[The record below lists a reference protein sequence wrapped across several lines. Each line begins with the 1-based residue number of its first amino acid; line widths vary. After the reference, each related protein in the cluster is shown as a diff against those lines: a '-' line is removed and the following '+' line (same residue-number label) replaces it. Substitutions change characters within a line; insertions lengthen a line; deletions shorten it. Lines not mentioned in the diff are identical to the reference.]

1 MELLFEWDE
10 EKAQSNLKKHK
21 VGFEEG
27 ATIFHDLFVA
37 TMPDPDHSE
46 DEQRYVSIGLSAKG
60 RLLVVVHTERGN
72 KTRIVSCRKATSRE
86 QRIYEEGDYY

>member
-10 EKAQSNLKKHK
+10 EKARSNLKRHK
-21 VGFEEG
+21 VSLQEG

-46 DEQRYVSIGLSAKG
+46 EEQRYISVGLSVKG
-60 RLLVVVHTERGN
+60 RLLVVVHTERGDR
-72 KTRIVSCRKATSRE
+72 TRIISCRKATPTER
-86 QRIYEEGDYY
+86 RVYEEGDY

>member
-10 EKAQSNLKKHK
+10 EKAQSNWSRHK
-21 VGFEEG
+21 VSFAEG

-46 DEQRYVSIGLSAKG
+46 DEERYISIGRSVKG
-60 RLLVVVHTERGN
+60 RLLVIVHTERGD
-72 KTRIVSCRKATSRE
+72 KTRLISCRKATPAERRS
-86 QRIYEEGDYY
+86 YEEGDY